1 MQSITWAQV
10 AALRMRRQHLLEPA
24 PHARLV
30 DVVRDHVGIQAQVM
44 SSAELSLRARVAG
57 VRRPDVGAALWDDR
71 TLVKTWA
78 MRGTLHLVAAT
89 ELPELVRGLG
99 TRLNWLTAV
108 WLRYFKVTREEMLA
122 LQEAIG
128 EVLSAEPMTRT
139 ELAEA
144 LAKRLGD
151 PAFSERV
158 TSSWG
163 TFLKPAAGR
172 GYLAFGPERGRN
184 VTFVHPGAWLGI
196 EIPEPDEAGIDPL
209 IVRHL
214 HAFPGATKGELAR
227 WWGVTAGQLTKPL
240 KRLEDRLD
248 PRRPRGQQGLRARRG
263 PRDAP
268 PHAPGADSTIRLL
281 GGFDPYTLS
290 LQKEAEPLL
299 PMARRPLVSRTAGWI
314 SAVCCRG
321 APSRA
326 PGPTR

>member
-1 MQSITWAQV
+1 
-10 AALRMRRQHLLEPA
+10 
-24 PHARLV
+24 
-30 DVVRDHVGIQAQVM
+30 M

-57 VRRPDVGAALWDDR
+57 VRRPDVGAALWDER

-99 TRLNWLTAV
+99 TRLNWLTDV

-122 LQEAIG
+122 LQAAIG

-144 LAKRLGD
+144 LAERLGD
-151 PAFSERV
+151 PAFAERV

-184 VTFVHPGAWLGI
+184 VTFVHPGRLAGDRDPGARRGRDRPAHRPPPARVPRRHEGRAGPLVGCHGRQA
-196 EIPEPDEAGIDPL
+196 DEAPQAPRGPH
-209 IVRHL
+209 RS
-214 HAFPGATKGELAR
+214 
-227 WWGVTAGQLTKPL
+227 
-240 KRLEDRLD
+240 
-248 PRRPRGQQGLRARRG
+248 RRPRGQQGLRARRG

-268 PHAPGADSTIRLL
+268 THTPGAGNDDPPPGRLRPVHAVAPE
-281 GGFDPYTLS
+281 GGRAAAADGQAP
-290 LQKEAEPLL
+290 
-299 PMARRPLVSRTAGWI
+299 ARLADRGLDQRGRPVRA
-314 SAVCCRG
+314 

-326 PGPTR
+326 PGRTS